1 MALGTNGEISCM
13 CSLQRYLF
21 RWRFIFGDRSSTN
34 GDPYYALN
42 LVWGACEARIIRGY
56 YREKEKKRVKVI

>member
-1 MALGTNGEISCM
+1 LALGRNGEISCM

-21 RWRFIFGDRSSTN
+21 RWRFIFGDRSSNN

-42 LVWGACEARIIRGY
+42 LVWGACEAMIRGY